1 MISFGS
7 GAPGG
12 IFFPLLVMGSIIGA
26 IFGNVAINF
35 LGFDQSLFFNFVI
48 IAMAG
53 FFTAIVRAPITGI
66 ILLIEM
72 TGSFAN
78 LLSLTFVSIVTYIT
92 ATLLKSKPIYDT
104 LLRNMIYE
112 NTSTEDEDDE
122 NLKIT
127 LEVVVQ
133 HGSLITDKFVKE
145 IDLPSYCLLI
155 LIKREGSDII
165 PRGDTKILA
174 GDNLI
179 LMTNLNREVITRE
192 LLNEMTTF
200 TSYKQ

>member
-66 ILLIEM
+66 ILM

>member
-1 MISFGS
+1 
-7 GAPGG
+7 
-12 IFFPLLVMGSIIGA
+12 
-26 IFGNVAINF
+26 
-35 LGFDQSLFFNFVI
+35 
-48 IAMAG
+48 
-53 FFTAIVRAPITGI
+53 
-66 ILLIEM
+66 
-72 TGSFAN
+72 
-78 LLSLTFVSIVTYIT
+78 
-92 ATLLKSKPIYDT
+92 
-104 LLRNMIYE
+104 MIYE

>member
-1 MISFGS
+1 PSSITFLCLLLLFKFILSMISFGS

-104 LLRNMIYE
+104 LLRNM
-112 NTSTEDEDDE
+112 
-122 NLKIT
+122 
-127 LEVVVQ
+127 
-133 HGSLITDKFVKE
+133 
-145 IDLPSYCLLI
+145 
-155 LIKREGSDII
+155 
-165 PRGDTKILA
+165 
-174 GDNLI
+174 
-179 LMTNLNREVITRE
+179 
-192 LLNEMTTF
+192 
-200 TSYKQ
+200 